1 MVNVGIKPVILCVD
15 DEPTNLKFLMEIL
28 KQDYHVYLAPSGER
42 ALGFLKTRKPDIIL
56 LDVEMPRMSGYDV
69 IRMIKEV
76 PEWEDIPVIFLTG
89 LEGRDKEEIAFELG
103 AVDYILKPISA
114 GVVKARIKLHVELV
128 TYRRGLEKLVEVR
141 TEQLSRTQNCILDM
155 LASVTSYRDQETGGH
170 IKRTTYYLAAIVDLL
185 QQERREGYTP
195 DEEYG
200 NSMVISAKLHDIGK
214 VAVPDSILLK
224 PGKLTAEE
232 FDIIK
237 LHTIYGAHLLDN
249 AMSELKETASFLTVA
264 REIILGHHE
273 RWNGSGYPAGIRG
286 EKIPLSARVMAIVD
300 VYDALIS
307 RRPYKEP
314 LSHEKAV
321 KIIREDAGSHFDPVL
336 VEMCEPIFDKFW
348 IIAEAHKDDVM
359 VELGGLGELHGM

>member
-1 MVNVGIKPVILCVD
+1 MIEGYKPVILCVD

-28 KQDYHVYLAPSGER
+28 KEEYQVYLAPSGER
-42 ALGFLKTRKPDIIL
+42 ALVFLKARRPDVIL
-56 LDVEMPRMSGYDV
+56 LDVEMPKMSGYDV
-69 IRMIKEV
+69 IRTIKGE
-76 PEWEDIPVIFLTG
+76 PAWEDIPVIFLTG
-89 LEGRDKEEIAFELG
+89 LEGRDKEQIAFELG

-128 TYRRGLEKLVEVR
+128 SYRRGLEELVDLR

-170 IKRTTYYLAAIVDLL
+170 IKRTTYYVEAIAEMLL
-185 QQERREGYTP
+185 REHREGYIL
-195 DEEYG
+195 DEEYAA
-200 NSMVISAKLHDIGK
+200 SMVTSAKLHDVGK

-237 LHTIYGAHLLDN
+237 LHTLYGAHLLDS
-249 AMSELKETASFLTVA
+249 AMSELKETASFLRVA
-264 REIILGHHE
+264 REIIIGHHE
-273 RWNGSGYPAGIRG
+273 RWDGNGYPEGVGGAQ
-286 EKIPLSARVMAIVD
+286 IPLSARVMAIVD

-314 LSHEKAV
+314 YSHEAAV
-321 KIIREDAGSHFDPVL
+321 EIIEKGSGNHFDPVL
-336 VEMCEPIFDKFW
+336 VAMCRPVFETFQG
-348 IIAEAHKDDVM
+348 IAKAHKGDAQFM
-359 VELGGLGELHGM
+359 QNAE